1 VGNGRFVY
9 GPGGFPAGT
18 YLGSD
23 YGVDVVVEFETG
35 LVVVERR
42 PAPGSRDVAADT
54 PAVARFDRAIQA
66 ASVRW
71 RVLDDS
77 GVALPGT
84 ADTVDTSTLR
94 WTPTSGW
101 PPGRTVTVAI
111 EAARAVDG
119 TELST
124 PVTWQFSIASGSTAT
139 QWTLFP
145 AGAVPA
151 VVSADDRSRVELGVR
166 VRCDVDA
173 DVVAIRHYVGPT
185 NSGPHVVHLW
195 SNTGAL
201 LAEATAPPGSGWVT
215 TPLPT
220 PVGITAGS
228 VVVASYVAPNGGYG
242 FDVARFANPV
252 TSGPLTAPA
261 DGAAGPNG
269 CYRYG
274 GGFPDASYLAS
285 SYGVDLVVVTRS

>member
-9 GPGGFPAGT
+9 GPGGFPGGT

-23 YGVDVVVEFETG
+23 YGVDVVVEFDTG
-35 LVVVERR
+35 LVVVEQR

-66 ASVRW
+66 SSVRW
-71 RVLDDS
+71 RVLDDA

-84 ADTVDTSTLR
+84 SDTLDASTLR

-111 EAARAVDG
+111 EAATAVDG
-119 TELST
+119 TVLSN
-124 PVTWQFSIASGSTAT
+124 PVTWQFTVASGSTTT

-151 VVSADDRSRVELGVR
+151 VVSADDRARVELGVR
-166 VRCDVDA
+166 VGCTVDA

-185 NSGPHVVHLW
+185 NNGPVRV
-195 SNTGAL
+195 
-201 LAEATAPPGSGWVT
+201 
-215 TPLPT
+215 
-220 PVGITAGS
+220 
-228 VVVASYVAPNGGYG
+228 
-242 FDVARFANPV
+242 
-252 TSGPLTAPA
+252 
-261 DGAAGPNG
+261 
-269 CYRYG
+269 
-274 GGFPDASYLAS
+274 
-285 SYGVDLVVVTRS
+285 